1 MFPRWDMQTHDFFL
15 IKEGMLQNSIY
26 TSNTN
31 PNVNCSVTVAQS
43 CLTLHPHGPQS
54 TRLLCPWD
62 SPGKNWSGLP
72 FPSPADLP
80 NPGLNPALRLCRQL
94 LYSLRHRGKPCEL
107 QESN

>member
-80 NPGLNPALRLCRQL
+80 NPGTKPRSPALQADSL
-94 LYSLRHRGKPCEL
+94 LSEAPREALLTAGV
-107 QESN
+107 